1 MFDSHAHYFDK
12 KFDTLPGGAAGV
24 LSDPAFT
31 RAVSGVLNLGTD
43 PENSLACIAQAAE
56 YPFMYAAVGIH
67 PEDCLHLADCPD
79 AEIAKIEALV
89 RDPVQRRNNKIVAIG
104 EIGLDYYWG
113 ADRKK
118 KQQDYFEA
126 QMQLAR
132 ELNLP
137 VSLHDRD
144 AHGDLFEIVL
154 RYPEVRGVV
163 HAFSG
168 SEEMARELWRR
179 GWYIGFGGVVT
190 FKNAERVR
198 RVAASVPLEF
208 LLTETDCPYMAPV
221 PHRGEINN
229 SSYMCESVNMMASLH
244 GVTPAEMEE
253 VTERNAR
260 TLFEI

>member
-1 MFDSHAHYFDK
+1 MIFETHAHYDDKMFDEDRESLLESMQEAGIGRIVNIGADLVSTASSIALAEK
-12 KFDTLPGGAAGV
+12 YPFIYAAAGV
-24 LSDPAFT
+24 HPSDAAQLNEHTFQWLSEQTAHEKVV
-31 RAVSGVLNLGTD
+31 AV
-43 PENSLACIAQAAE
+43 
-56 YPFMYAAVGIH
+56 
-67 PEDCLHLADCPD
+67 
-79 AEIAKIEALV
+79 
-89 RDPVQRRNNKIVAIG
+89 G

-229 SSYMCESVNMMASLH
+229 SLYMCESVNMMASLH

>member
-24 LSDPAFT
+24 VSDPAFT

-190 FKNAERVR
+190 FKNAERV
-198 RVAASVPLEF
+198 PLEF

-229 SSYMCESVNMMASLH
+229 SLYMCESVNMMASLH

>member
-208 LLTETDCPYMAPV
+208 C
-221 PHRGEINN
+221 
-229 SSYMCESVNMMASLH
+229 
-244 GVTPAEMEE
+244 
-253 VTERNAR
+253 
-260 TLFEI
+260 